1 MSVRVFLTVDA
12 EPDCPP
18 YLDGWRGM
26 EEGAP
31 QLLDLLADRG
41 VPATVFTTGEAAKRY
56 PGFVSRLVEE
66 GHEVGC
72 HGMTHRSFR
81 HLDATEAEEEIR
93 DSSRILREAA
103 EVVSFRAP
111 YLQLPESYLSL
122 LDAYGYR
129 LDSSRGRYKP
139 AHWRP
144 AEYSTL
150 LRVPASMTSSW
161 LRVSPWLRDPVLQA
175 LPDPVVLFVH
185 PWEFVDLRDADI
197 PWDCRLGTGPH
208 ALRSLASVLELY
220 QASGARFGRMSG
232 LLESGPGDS

>member
-1 MSVRVFLTVDA
+1 MSARVFLTIDA

-26 EEGAP
+26 DEGAP
-31 QLLDLLADRG
+31 RLLDLLAERG
-41 VPATVFTTGEAAKRY
+41 VPATVFTTGETARRY
-56 PGFVSRLVEE
+56 PGFVARLVEE
-66 GHEVGC
+66 GHEIGC

-81 HLDATEAEEEIR
+81 RLDAGEAEEEIR
-93 DSSRILREAA
+93 ASSQVLREAA

-111 YLQLPESYLSL
+111 YLQLPERHLPL
-122 LDAYGYR
+122 LEAYGYR

-144 AEYSTL
+144 AEPSTL
-150 LRVPASMTSSW
+150 RRVPASMTSSW
-161 LRVSPWLRDPVLQA
+161 LRVSPWLRDPILRA

-197 PWDCRLGTGPH
+197 PWDCRLGTGAH

-220 QASGARFGRMSG
+220 QASGARFARMRA
-232 LLESGPGDS
+232 LLESPPGAP